1 MKLPLAPVIFHC
13 RLFLFV
19 GFTPAFLLAQANE
32 LSQWV
37 DRVEVR
43 GQTLLKAKV
52 RYGMQPGSNPGDA
65 VGGINHSYDNGFVN
79 IDSWSVVNLTNNWG
93 YEYEED
99 EANGF
104 LNLYSLQPL
113 EETSLTEW
121 FDPIFGG
128 EILFSKFIHMNEEY
142 AIGVEAGIGYM
153 ETSQPFLDVF
163 QMDWIRDRYQHWLG
177 SAFPSPEDK
186 EDPPGGQAFLI
197 SNEPIRDTT
206 AILDGTGIREL
217 ELEFLTLR
225 TGFFVE
231 HAINKNLHAAI
242 NLGLLGVYLDV
253 EYDYAET
260 IGPYHLSE
268 MFNESEFLWGGYLGA
283 TFSYDFAQ
291 RWSFISS
298 AKMLFL
304 EDFYLGSDTRSAFI
318 DFSDS
323 YLLQLGVRYDF

>member
-1 MKLPLAPVIFHC
+1 MKIPLTPFIISLGLC
-13 RLFLFV
+13 LFACL
-19 GFTPAFLLAQANE
+19 TPACLEAQANK
-32 LSQWV
+32 LSPWV

-52 RYGMQPGSNPGDA
+52 RYGMQPGSTPGNA

-79 IDSWSVVNLTNNWG
+79 VDSWSVVNLTNNWG

-99 EANGF
+99 ESNGF

-128 EILFSKFIHMNEEY
+128 EIYFAKFIHMNEEY
-142 AIGVEAGIGYM
+142 AIGIEAAIGYM
-153 ETSQPFLDVF
+153 ETSQPFLDAF
-163 QMDWIRDRYQHWLG
+163 QMDWVRDRYQHWLG
-177 SAFPSPEDK
+177 SAFPSPADK

-197 SNEPIRDTT
+197 SNQPIRDTT
-206 AILDGTGIREL
+206 TILEGSGIREL

-231 HAINKNLHAAI
+231 HTLNKKLHAAI
-242 NLGLLGVYLDV
+242 NLGLTGVYLDV
-253 EYDYAET
+253 EYDYFET
-260 IGPYHLSE
+260 VGTYHLSE
-268 MFNESEFLWGGYLGA
+268 MFNESEFLWGGYLGV
-283 TFSYDFAQ
+283 TFSYDFAPK
-291 RWSFISS
+291 WSFISS

-304 EDFYLGSDTRSAFI
+304 EDFDLGSETRSAYI

-323 YLLQLGVRYDF
+323 YLLQIGVRYDF

>member
-1 MKLPLAPVIFHC
+1 MKTPLTPFISAFGLC
-13 RLFLFV
+13 LFASLS
-19 GFTPAFLLAQANE
+19 PALLKAQANK
-32 LSQWV
+32 LSPWV

-52 RYGMQPGSNPGDA
+52 RYGMQAGSSPGDA
-65 VGGINHSYDNGFVN
+65 VEGINHSYENGFVN

-99 EANGF
+99 ESNGF

-128 EILFSKFIHMNEEY
+128 EILLSKFIHMNEEY
-142 AIGVEAGIGYM
+142 AIGIEAAIGYM
-153 ETSQPFLDVF
+153 ETSQPFLDAF
-163 QMDWIRDRYQHWLG
+163 QMDWVRDRYQHWLG
-177 SAFPSPEDK
+177 SAFPSPADK

-197 SNEPIRDTT
+197 SNQPIRDP
-206 AILDGTGIREL
+206 IDVLDGVGIREL

-231 HAINKNLHAAI
+231 HAINKKLHAAI
-242 NLGLLGVYLDV
+242 NLGVSGVYLDA
-253 EYDYAET
+253 EYDYVET
-260 IGPYHLSE
+260 AGTYHLSE

-304 EDFYLGSDTRSAFI
+304 EDFDLGSETRSAYI

-323 YLLQLGVRYDF
+323 YLLQIGVQYDF

>member
-1 MKLPLAPVIFHC
+1 MKISLPPFVAISCFCLYACLLPVG
-13 RLFLFV
+13 LS
-19 GFTPAFLLAQANE
+19 AQADN

-52 RYGMQPGSNPGDA
+52 RYGMQPGSQPGAD
-65 VGGINHSYDNGFVN
+65 VGGIEHAYDNGFVN
-79 IDSWSVVNLTNNWG
+79 VDSWSVVNLTNNWG

-99 EANGF
+99 EHDGF
-104 LNLYSLQPL
+104 LHLYSLQPV
-113 EETSLTEW
+113 EEASLVEW

-128 EILFSKFIHMNEEY
+128 EILLSKFIHMNDEY
-142 AIGVEAGIGYM
+142 AIGIEAAIGYM
-153 ETSQPFLDVF
+153 ETSQPFLDAF
-163 QMDWIRDRYQHWLG
+163 QMDWIQDRYQHWLG

-197 SNEPIRDTT
+197 SNQPIRDSTT
-206 AILDGTGIREL
+206 LLDGTGVREL
-217 ELEFLTLR
+217 ELEFFTLR

-231 HAINKNLHAAI
+231 HAINKKLHGAI
-242 NLGLLGVYLDV
+242 NLGLTGVYLDA
-253 EYDYAET
+253 EYDYSET
-260 IGPYHLSE
+260 IGTYHFSE

-304 EDFYLGSDTRSAFI
+304 EDFDLGSETRSAYI

-323 YLLQLGVRYDF
+323 YLLQIGVRYDF